1 MNKPSLKPSTADG
14 SIFQS
19 LQAAIIHVDEA
30 IGQQSIPFAAAR
42 GIVYSLIEMLGA
54 MMGTPNLPE
63 HLLSGYEGLLEA
75 ANELEA
81 KIHQLKEPPSLN

>member
-1 MNKPSLKPSTADG
+1 
-14 SIFQS
+14 
-19 LQAAIIHVDEA
+19 
-30 IGQQSIPFAAAR
+30 
-42 GIVYSLIEMLGA
+42 MLGA